1 MKCSVN
7 ENTKIASIPS
17 DIEEVHIVRPLSHK
31 KIEAILKRCK
41 ELRGISMSKSTYKRI
56 ARKVLR
62 LFKEKGIEI
71 KIAEERGRAIGIPL
85 EKMMQAIEMRKD
97 FRPLRE
103 IEQVTGIPKSTVHY
117 LAKYSL
123 RRKIKRGK
131 TIIYLK

>member
-1 MKCSVN
+1 MKCSIN
-7 ENTKIASIPS
+7 ESTKIASVPP
-17 DIEEVHIVRPLSHK
+17 DMEEAHIVRPLSRE
-31 KIEAILKRCK
+31 KIEALLKRCK
-41 ELRGISMSKSTYKRI
+41 ELRAISMSKSTYKRI
-56 ARKVLR
+56 AKKVLA
-62 LFKEKGIEI
+62 LLEDKGIQI
-71 KIAEERGRAIGIPL
+71 KITEERGRAIGIPL
-85 EKMMQAIEMRKD
+85 EKMMQAIEMRRD